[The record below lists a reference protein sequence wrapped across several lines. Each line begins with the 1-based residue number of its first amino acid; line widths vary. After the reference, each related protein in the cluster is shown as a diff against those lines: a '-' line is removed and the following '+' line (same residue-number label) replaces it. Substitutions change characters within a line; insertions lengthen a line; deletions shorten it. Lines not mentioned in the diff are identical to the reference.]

1 MEIVIIVVLILIN
14 GFLSM
19 SEMAVVSARKS
30 KLEIEHK
37 QGNKKATNALEL
49 SDNPDNF
56 FSTLQIGITLIGILT
71 GLFSGEAF
79 AANLAEVLSK
89 CFPAITASGKHTAYT
104 AKTLGNGN

>member
-1 MEIVIIVVLILIN
+1 MEIVIIAILILIN

-30 KLEIEHK
+30 KLETESR
-37 QGNKKATNALEL
+37 QGNKKSQRALTL
-49 SDNPDNF
+49 ANNPDDF

-79 AANLAEVLSK
+79 AGDLSEVLSRW
-89 CFPAITASGKHTAYT
+89 FPSIESYS
-104 AKTLGNGN
+104 LV

>member
-79 AANLAEVLSK
+79 A
-89 CFPAITASGKHTAYT
+89 
-104 AKTLGNGN
+104 

>member
-1 MEIVIIVVLILIN
+1 MELVIVIVLILIN

-19 SEMAVVSARKS
+19 SEMAIVSARKS

-37 QGNKKATNALEL
+37 QGNTKATDALKL
-49 SDNPDNF
+49 SNNPDNF

-79 AANLAEVLSK
+79 AVWMAGQRHR
-89 CFPAITASGKHTAYT
+89 P
-104 AKTLGNGN
+104 